1 MSGVTTATV
10 IGSSIAAAAI
20 GAGDSIYSSNKSSKA
35 QKAAANQQAEASR
48 KALNQQKTEF
58 ARQNQNQAD
67 VGALLEANTGSET
80 GSTVLTS
87 PLGVDPN
94 QLKLGKG
101 TSLLGG

>member
-10 IGSSIAAAAI
+10 IGASIATAAI
-20 GAGDSIYSSNKSSKA
+20 GAGASMYSAHKQSKA
-35 QKAAANQQAEASR
+35 QRAAADQQAEASK
-48 KALNQQKTEF
+48 KALNQQKSEF

-67 VGALLEANTGSET
+67 ITSILDQNTTGET
-80 GSTVLTS
+80 GGTLLTS

>member
-10 IGSSIAAAAI
+10 IGASIASAAI
-20 GAGDSIYSSNKSSKA
+20 GAGASMYSAHKTSKA
-35 QKAAANQQAEASR
+35 QKSAADQQAEASR
-48 KALNQQKTEF
+48 KALNQQKSEF
-58 ARQNQNQAD
+58 ARQNQAD
-67 VGALLEANTGSET
+67 VGSLLEGNTGNET
-80 GSTVLTS
+80 GSTLLTS

>member
-10 IGSSIAAAAI
+10 IGASIASAAI
-20 GAGDSIYSSNKSSKA
+20 GAGASMYSAHKSSNA
-35 QKAAANQQAEASR
+35 QKSAANQQAEASR
-48 KALNQQKTEF
+48 KALHQQKSEF
-58 ARQNQNQAD
+58 ARQNQNQAA
-67 VGALLEANTGSET
+67 VGSLREGTTGNET
-80 GSTVLTS
+80 GSTLLTR

>member
-10 IGSSIAAAAI
+10 IGASVASAAI
-20 GAGDSIYSSNKSSKA
+20 GAGASMYSAHQSSKA
-35 QKAAANQQAEASR
+35 QKSADNQQAEASR
-48 KALNQQKTEF
+48 KALNQQKSEF

-67 VGALLEANTGSET
+67 VGAILEGNTGSET
-80 GSTVLTS
+80 GSTLLTS

>member
-10 IGSSIAAAAI
+10 IGASIASAAI
-20 GAGDSIYSSNKSSKA
+20 GAGASMYSAHKTSKA
-35 QKAAANQQAEASR
+35 QKSAADQQAEASR
-48 KALNQQKTEF
+48 KALNQQKSEF

-67 VGALLEANTGSET
+67 VGALLEKNMGNET
-80 GSTVLTS
+80 SSTLLTS

>member
-10 IGSSIAAAAI
+10 IGASIASAAI
-20 GAGDSIYSSNKSSKA
+20 GAGASMYSAHKTSNA
-35 QKAAANQQAEASR
+35 QKSAADQQAEASR
-48 KALNQQKTEF
+48 KALNQQKSEF

-67 VGALLEANTGSET
+67 VGSLLEGNTGNET
-80 GSTVLTS
+80 GSTLLTS